1 MFCFD
6 IEWQKAEIAMT
17 DMTSIIIA
25 GVVLSVIVSVF
36 FAWRTRSKPWIVE
49 YDVGEQ
55 KIFLATYKIVGA
67 LLSLSA
73 FAVVA
78 IVCSRWGNSS
88 PERAFSY
95 VLGLDLLVALASAS
109 VGGLFGFIFGIPRT
123 VAVDV
128 VPTDVSTHTNGGNNR
143 AMLATNTNLERVS
156 DWLATLLIGA
166 TLVQLQKV
174 PGWITGAAQ
183 YLASEDTFEAT
194 LPLIGTYFFA
204 MSFLGIY
211 LITRLYLTAALAA
224 SNLSA
229 RIEDVLD
236 SQLTLALN
244 SDEPAAQLSALQFI
258 RHAPLGPGQRAD
270 PALNATLARLLAKYI
285 RTGKAD
291 DLASRMT
298 ELRSALIAAAANPDI
313 KAQLKD
319 EIAGKRLGTG
329 DDVRD
334 AELLKLVS

>member
-1 MFCFD
+1 MATN
-6 IEWQKAEIAMT
+6 IIIG
-17 DMTSIIIA
+17 SII
-25 GVVLSVIVSVF
+25 LFVIVAVF
-36 FAWRTRSKPWIVE
+36 FTWKTRSKPWRVE
-49 YDVGEQ
+49 YDSGEQ
-55 KIFLATYKIVGA
+55 KVFLATYKIVGA

-78 IVCSRWGNSS
+78 IVFSRWGDSS
-88 PERAFSY
+88 PPRTFSY
-95 VLGLDLLVALASAS
+95 VLGLDLLVGLASAS

-128 VPTDVSTHTNGGNNR
+128 VPASTSNPTTAGNNR
-143 AMLATNTNLERVS
+143 AVLATNTNLERVS

-166 TLVQLQKV
+166 TLVQVQEV

-183 YLASEDTFEAT
+183 FLASEDTFKAT

-204 MSFLGIY
+204 TSFLGIY
-211 LITRLYLTAALAA
+211 LITRLYLTTALAS
-224 SNLSA
+224 SNLSS
-229 RIEDVLD
+229 RIEDVLNT
-236 SQLTLALN
+236 QLTLALN
-244 SDEPAAQLSALQFI
+244 SDDPAAHLTALQFL
-258 RHAPLGPGQRAD
+258 RHAPLGPGQLTA

-291 DLASRMT
+291 NPASRTT
-298 ELRSALIAAAANPDI
+298 ELRSALIAAAADPSI

-319 EIAGKRLGTG
+319 EIADKRFGTG
-329 DDVRD
+329 DDLRD